1 MPLPV
6 EWVNITNP
14 DPTPVS
20 VVVSGADA
28 LGGVRRRAWLRAARA
43 SGGSRAAGTT
53 RRKIYFISTNGGNM
67 GFGQVW
73 MYDLVAQTIT
83 LVVESSGHDMFDG
96 PDNCCVSP
104 RGGVVF
110 CEDATAAQHVRA
122 VSPAGEVFD
131 LARNLRNSIEFAG
144 ACFSPDGDTLFV
156 NLYGRGNERTTQPY
170 RSPVQIP
177 VGPEKYER
185 SATVAIWGPWKSGP
199 L

>member
-1 MPLPV
+1 V
-6 EWVNITNP
+6 E
-14 DPTPVS
+14 
-20 VVVSGADA
+20 G
-28 LGGVRRRAWLRAARA
+28 L
-43 SGGSRAAGTT
+43 AAGGA
-53 RRKIYFISTNGGNM
+53 RFRRLEGCWYHQRKIYFISTNGGNM

-73 MYDLVAQTIT
+73 MYDLAAETIT
-83 LVVESSGHDMFDG
+83 LVVESASHDMFDG

-131 LARNLRNSIEFAG
+131 IARNLRNSIEFAG
-144 ACFSPDGDTLFV
+144 ACFSPDGNTLFV

-185 SATVAIWGPWKSGP
+185 AATVAIWGPWNSGP

>member
-1 MPLPV
+1 MLVPP
-6 EWVNITNP
+6 
-14 DPTPVS
+14 
-20 VVVSGADA
+20 AQ
-28 LGGVRRRAWLRAARA
+28 
-43 SGGSRAAGTT
+43 
-53 RRKIYFISTNGGNM
+53 IYFISTNGGNM

-73 MYDLVAQTIT
+73 MYDLAAETIT
-83 LVVESSGHDMFDG
+83 LVVESANHDMFDA

-131 LARNLRNSIEFAG
+131 IARNLRNSIEFAG
-144 ACFSPDGDTLFV
+144 ACFSPDGNTLFV

-177 VGPEKYER
+177 VGPENTSVRPR
-185 SATVAIWGPWKSGP
+185 SQCRGPLNSGP